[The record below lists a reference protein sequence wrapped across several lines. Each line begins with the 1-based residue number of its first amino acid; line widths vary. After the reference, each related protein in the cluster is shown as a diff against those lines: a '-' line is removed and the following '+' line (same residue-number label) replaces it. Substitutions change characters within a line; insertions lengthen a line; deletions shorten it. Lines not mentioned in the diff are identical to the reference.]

1 MWIKRCKLLTSAPTL
16 LQLTMEAGAG
26 KGVFLCGG
34 GGAYVQLLL
43 DHFSDVLVRNGWH

>member
-34 GGAYVQLLL
+34 V
-43 DHFSDVLVRNGWH
+43 VLMYSFCWTISAMSW